1 MAEPAAKKKGET
13 KSATT
18 ATRDAEPS
26 DAEPKAQIVRPK
38 RPMKKGV
45 ACLDLVEDRQRARL
59 IGVMMIFSF
68 YVLLQS
74 ALQSSSDPA
83 PDPIVGE
90 FAFSSTLPSEATTF
104 QVLTH
109 PVKLYVKSDNGSAMA
124 FQPVFGHVSRVIQA
138 APPAYSLDCDSSRLD
153 EVAGTLHEMQRRQ
166 ACTPRID
173 LCSLENGSNP
183 LPRGSLI
190 VSKNLPCQL
199 TN

>member
-38 RPMKKGV
+38 RPMKKGM

-90 FAFSSTLPSEATTF
+90 FAFSSTLRQLFLPWENIS
-104 QVLTH
+104 
-109 PVKLYVKSDNGSAMA
+109 SSCSSN
-124 FQPVFGHVSRVIQA
+124 QPCCSNF
-138 APPAYSLDCDSSRLD
+138 
-153 EVAGTLHEMQRRQ
+153 
-166 ACTPRID
+166 
-173 LCSLENGSNP
+173 LCSL
-183 LPRGSLI
+183 
-190 VSKNLPCQL
+190 
-199 TN
+199 